1 MKAILVPETTR
12 SQAEV
17 RLFNGEYAPTADEV
31 KSLLDNGG
39 FEIDLSETEVREAM
53 SIPVTALAQFV
64 AQRTQIALQHAA

>member
-31 KSLLDNGG
+31 KRLLDNGG
-39 FEIDLSETEVREAM
+39 IETDLTPNEVREVMA
-53 SIPVTALAQFV
+53 IPVTALAQFV
-64 AQRTQIALQHAA
+64 AQRTQIALQQAA